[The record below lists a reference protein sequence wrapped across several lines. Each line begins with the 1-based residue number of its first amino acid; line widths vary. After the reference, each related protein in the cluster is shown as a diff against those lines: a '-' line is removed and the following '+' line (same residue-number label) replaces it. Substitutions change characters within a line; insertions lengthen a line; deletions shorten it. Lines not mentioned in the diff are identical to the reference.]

1 MNMNQ
6 NSIIESSHVKSATR
20 TQKAMKRIRKIWM
33 AHYLGKKITIAGIV
47 TIGTAASEVTTSVE
61 NPGVTQLI
69 ARDFGVGIP
78 LLA

>member
-1 MNMNQ
+1 MNQ

-69 ARDFGVGIP
+69 ARDFGVGMP

>member
-1 MNMNQ
+1 MNQ

-47 TIGTAASEVTTSVE
+47 TLVQ
-61 NPGVTQLI
+61 PH
-69 ARDFGVGIP
+69 RK
-78 LLA
+78 

>member
-1 MNMNQ
+1 M
-6 NSIIESSHVKSATR
+6 KSATR

-47 TIGTAASEVTTSVE
+47 TIGTDASEVTTSVE

>member
-1 MNMNQ
+1 MNQ

-33 AHYLGKKITIAGIV
+33 AHYLGKKITIAGTV

-69 ARDFGVGIP
+69 AHDFGVGIP

>member
-1 MNMNQ
+1 MNQ

-47 TIGTAASEVTTSVE
+47 TIGTAASEVTTALKIRV
-61 NPGVTQLI
+61 
-69 ARDFGVGIP
+69 
-78 LLA
+78 

>member
-1 MNMNQ
+1 M
-6 NSIIESSHVKSATR
+6 KSATR

-61 NPGVTQLI
+61 NPGMTQLI

>member
-1 MNMNQ
+1 MNQ

-47 TIGTAASEVTTSVE
+47 TIGTAASEVATSVE

>member
-20 TQKAMKRIRKIWM
+20 TPKAMKRIEKIWM

-47 TIGTAASEVTTSVE
+47 TIGTAASEVATSVE